1 MKCESRNLT
10 NGECVQIV
18 VLHEGWRYRR
28 LRERFGISHTSVSR
42 MMERYKETGNHSR
55 RPGQG
60 RRRVT
65 KPVQDRFL
73 RLRILRQ
80 RYVTTRSLQSKLED
94 VHNVRISCRTVRQR
108 LKEGNLFLTSLVNG
122 WDKRFLDLYQGILAV
137 SAATTPFFEKI

>member
-10 NGECVQIV
+10 NEEWAQIV

-28 LRERFGISHTSVSR
+28 LREGGFGISHTSVSR

-73 RLRILRQ
+73 RLRTLRQ
-80 RYVTTRSLQSKLED
+80 RFVTTRSLQSQLED
-94 VHNVRISCRTVRQR
+94 VHN
-108 LKEGNLFLTSLVNG
+108 FLTSLVND
-122 WDKRFLDLYQGILAV
+122 WDKRFLDFYQEILAV